1 MGQYLAQGG
10 FRRRRFRRE
19 GIQTAVQGPRTA
31 GGPLPRRGQA
41 RARQHHSGNH
51 DFAAGRRSGAQTRSD
66 HDASQGGYQQQRRG
80 EIFGRRH
87 LQRGVDGQGRRLR
100 RGLDHDRRDQRQRNQ
115 VLRTQV
121 CGNGAPHGTYRIQR
135 HHRAYDDGRADR
147 LPEHSAGYRRK
158 RRTQNHCRGIR
169 ETGRPAGNRD
179 QRPCIRQLPESR
191 RVLRSGRQR
200 TRHSVPRSG
209 RLALAPAQFAG
220 DHTAHEHAVGDRRR
234 RTALHHHFDG
244 THPRRHHHGRRSDR
258 TEGDGKHAGPD
269 GRNARYAGNDPKSP
283 VRIPARNLLQRQRRL
298 HLQRRSCFWTATAT
312 RSATTSTAA
321 RASRRAPC
329 SSITNC

>member
-1 MGQYLAQGG
+1 MARPEGARSLRDGGNGIRRLQGRRDRRCPGSPYHAVGRRFPVQRSGRDAQFHRVFQYRLEGRNGGHLPDVGQYLAQGG

-19 GIQTAVQGPRTA
+19 GIQTAGQGPRTA
-31 GGPLPRRGQA
+31 GGPLPRRWQA

-66 HDASQGGYQQQRRG
+66 HDASQGGHQQQRRG

-115 VLRTQV
+115 VLRSQI

-158 RRTQNHCRGIR
+158 RRTQDHCRGVR
-169 ETGRPAGNRD
+169 EAGRPAGNR
-179 QRPCIRQLPESR
+179 S
-191 RVLRSGRQR
+191 
-200 TRHSVPRSG
+200 
-209 RLALAPAQFAG
+209 
-220 DHTAHEHAVGDRRR
+220 
-234 RTALHHHFDG
+234 
-244 THPRRHHHGRRSDR
+244 
-258 TEGDGKHAGPD
+258 
-269 GRNARYAGNDPKSP
+269 
-283 VRIPARNLLQRQRRL
+283 
-298 HLQRRSCFWTATAT
+298 
-312 RSATTSTAA
+312 
-321 RASRRAPC
+321 
-329 SSITNC
+329 